1 MRLVRYRLRGLF
13 SMRGMAALCCLV
25 AVFLSLSHAI
35 AHEGH
40 DHGDES
46 RTALAAS
53 AYPRVTAQSELYE
66 VVGIL
71 KGEKLS
77 IYLDHFVTNEPVGD
91 ATLKV
96 TIGDREPIDAAP
108 AAPGIYTIALPR
120 LAVTESIEIV
130 FNIAMPTGDDLLVG
144 ALAPPR
150 AGGASAATA
159 AGNAS
164 TRWIASIPPPVRN
177 PVLLAAV
184 AIGLGLFVAYL
195 YRRGRFVPA
204 VATGAAASLVLVVLV
219 AVASSDEPPR
229 ADAAAAQAMS
239 DAPRRLADGSSFVA
253 KSTQRLLDVRTVAAK
268 PETAQAAVKLIGRVI
283 GDPNRTSVVQ
293 SVHGGRVI
301 PLDGGLPRIGQAVR
315 KGDVLAQIDPYL
327 PLADRTTIMEKARE
341 IEQLIAVAETK
352 IRRLRPLAERG
363 AVPLSQVTDLE
374 TELDGLRQR
383 RETIRNTRTELELL
397 RAPTDGV
404 IAAAK
409 VVPGQVVQAQDL
421 LFQIVDPNGFWVE
434 ALAYGDV
441 DPNALADAT
450 AVATGGHAMTLAF
463 RGFSRALQQHASVVQ
478 FAVSEPPANLSIGQ
492 PVTVVART
500 GAPTTAL
507 VVQRDAVVRSA
518 NGESV
523 VWLRAEPERFEPRP
537 VRTQPFDAT
546 RLIIA
551 AGVSDGER
559 VVIRGADLINQ
570 IR

>member
-1 MRLVRYRLRGLF
+1 MRAV
-13 SMRGMAALCCLV
+13 SALCCLA
-25 AVFLSLSHAI
+25 AVLFGLSHSI

-40 DHGDES
+40 DHGDGAS
-46 RTALAAS
+46 ALAAS
-53 AYPRVTAQSELYE
+53 AYPRVSAQSELYE
-66 VVGIL
+66 IVGIL
-71 KGEKLS
+71 KGDRLT
-77 IYLDHFVTNEPVGD
+77 IYLDHFATNEPVNG
-91 ATLKV
+91 ATVKV
-96 TIGDREPIDAAP
+96 TIGDAEPVDATP
-108 AAPGIYTIALPR
+108 AGPGLYAIALPR
-120 LAVTESIEIV
+120 PAAAGSIELV
-130 FNIAMPTGDDLLVG
+130 FNIAAAAGDDLLIG

-150 AGGASAATA
+150 AAGTKAAPA
-159 AGNAS
+159 AGGTSAH
-164 TRWIASIPPPVRN
+164 WIASIPQPVRN
-177 PVLLAAV
+177 PLLLAIV
-184 AIGLGLFVAYL
+184 TVGLGLSVRAL
-195 YRRGRFVPA
+195 YRRGHIVS
-204 VATGAAASLVLVVLV
+204 ATASGAAAGLVLVVLV
-219 AVASSDEPPR
+219 AVASSRDEPPR
-229 ADAAAAQAMS
+229 AEAGAAAMAMS
-239 DAPRRLADGSSFVA
+239 DAPRRLADGASFVA
-253 KSTQRLLDVRTVAAK
+253 KPTQRLLEVRTVAAK
-268 PETAQAAVKLIGRVI
+268 PETVRPAVKLIGRVI

-327 PLADRTTIMEKARE
+327 PLADRTTIMEKSRE

-374 TELDGLRQR
+374 TELEGLRQR
-383 RETIRNTRTELELL
+383 REAIRNTRTELELL
-397 RAPTDGV
+397 RATTDGV

-441 DPNALADAT
+441 DPDALSEAT
-450 AVATGGHAMTLAF
+450 AVATSGQPMALDY
-463 RGFSRALQQHASVVQ
+463 RGFSRTLQQHASVVH
-478 FAVSEPPANLSIGQ
+478 FAVSQPPANLSIGQ
-492 PVTVVART
+492 PVTVVAKT

-518 NGESV
+518 NGEAV

-551 AGVSDGER
+551 AGVAEGER
-559 VVIRGADLINQ
+559 VVTRAADLINQ